1 MFQPIGEVEGEI
13 YPYEIFSIP
22 SLGIDYLLQQELV
35 YGLGVGPLH
44 CDHTL
49 DLHHVLEEVDNKQL
63 SLEFHL
69 THKDHVLEV
78 HT

>member
-44 CDHTL
+44 CDHT
-49 DLHHVLEEVDNKQL
+49 
-63 SLEFHL
+63 
-69 THKDHVLEV
+69 
-78 HT
+78 